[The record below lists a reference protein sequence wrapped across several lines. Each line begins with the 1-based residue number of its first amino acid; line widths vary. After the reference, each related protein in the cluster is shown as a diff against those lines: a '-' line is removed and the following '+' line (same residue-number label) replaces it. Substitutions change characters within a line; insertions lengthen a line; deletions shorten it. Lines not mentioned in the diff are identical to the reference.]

1 MTGFRSEPRFFRRSR
16 PEDRVH
22 KIRIPLNDDER
33 AIVEAD
39 AAALGLSVDD
49 YLVMLA
55 LDSGEVK
62 GNA

>member
-16 PEDRVH
+16 QEDRVH
-22 KIRIPLNDDER
+22 KIRIPLNEEER

-62 GNA
+62 GDA

>member
-1 MTGFRSEPRFFRRSR
+1 
-16 PEDRVH
+16 VH

-49 YLVMLA
+49 YFVMLA